1 MTIIILLGRRSCVGE
16 SLARMKQFL
25 IFSTLMQRFKVKL
38 SECSGK
44 VTDEPKR
51 SLGMRLPDHLPV
63 IVFIVRQ
70 QQIM

>member
-1 MTIIILLGRRSCVGE
+1 MTIIIILLGRRICVGK

-38 SECSGK
+38 SECSRK

-51 SLGMRLPDHLPV
+51 SLGMRPPDHE
-63 IVFIVRQ
+63 IVFIARQ

>member
-25 IFSTLMQRFKVKL
+25 IFSTLMPRFKVKL
-38 SECSGK
+38 SECSRK
-44 VTDEPKR
+44 VTDEPRR
-51 SLGMRLPDHLPV
+51 SLCMLPSDHK
-63 IVFIVRQ
+63 IVFIARQ

>member
-16 SLARMKQFL
+16 SLANLKQFI

-38 SECSGK
+38 SECSRK

-51 SLGMRLPDHLPV
+51 SLGKRPPDHK
-63 IVFIVRQ
+63 IVFIARQ

>member
-16 SLARMKQFL
+16 SLARMKQFP
-25 IFSTLMQRFKVKL
+25 IFSTLMQQFKVKL
-38 SECSGK
+38 SKCSGK

-51 SLGMRLPDHLPV
+51 SLGMRPPDHR
-63 IVFIVRQ
+63 IVFIARQ